1 MDTWLRHLANVL
13 LVRETDTPEITN
25 DEFLAFED
33 FRVRGDRPNN
43 TYNLYY
49 LFYSDY
55 VRNNNNLIGR
65 LEEYYINPQL
75 LTLIAE
81 QLNNETLGYHRQLRE
96 IHGVPPQT
104 RELHIPRT
112 QPEPA
117 VDETDDEQTEA
128 AEILFEI
135 SQQAAGR
142 RRTRNNGGDG
152 NGGGENSSRGGGR
165 RRHTGGRN
173 GNRGGNGDSGN

>member
-1 MDTWLRHLANVL
+1 MAK
-13 LVRETDTPEITN
+13 
-25 DEFLAFED
+25 AFGQRLTGYLMFAP
-33 FRVRGDRPNN
+33 FRIRGPNN
-43 TYNLYY
+43 TYNLYN

-142 RRTRNNGGDG
+142 RRTRNNGGGEG
-152 NGGGENSSRGGGR
+152 NGRRGGGR

-173 GNRGGNGDSGN
+173 GSRGGNGDSGN